1 MGRLIRGAGALLVY
15 FCVATVLTLLVGL
28 AYGFATGA
36 LAPDRMQQ
44 MLAVLHGTPAAAP
57 TAEKTHQVQTPVTE
71 QPSLDAQQE
80 QRSAAWRDME
90 LRERIL
96 GDVLGELKK
105 LQAALEDEKDRFDTY
120 AKAFKAT
127 LASERTEAV
136 AKGRQEFQAIV
147 ESMKPKQAKEQLL
160 IQYKAGKADVVVE
173 VLKNMEE
180 TRRAK
185 IVAEFKAADDS
196 KVLGE
201 ILESIR
207 NPEVGLIDDTLK
219 ALNQPGPSS

>member
-1 MGRLIRGAGALLVY
+1 
-15 FCVATVLTLLVGL
+15 
-28 AYGFATGA
+28 
-36 LAPDRMQQ
+36 
-44 MLAVLHGTPAAAP
+44 MLAVLHGTSSDAP
-57 TAEKTHQVQTPVTE
+57 VAEKSQEKQTPVTE

-105 LQAALEDEKDRFDTY
+105 LQAALEDEKDRFNRVANAFN
-120 AKAFKAT
+120 AKLK
-127 LASERTEAV
+127 EDREGAV
-136 AKGRQEFQAIV
+136 SRGRQEFQAIV
-147 ESMKPKQAKEQLL
+147 ESMKPKQAKDQLL

>member
-1 MGRLIRGAGALLVY
+1 MGKLIRGAGSLLVY
-15 FCVATVLTLLVGL
+15 FCVATVLAQLVGL

-36 LAPDRMQQ
+36 LAPDRVQQ
-44 MLAVLHGTPAAAP
+44 MLAVVHGTPVAAP
-57 TAEKTHQVQTPVTE
+57 VEEKEHAKQSPIIE
-71 QPSLDAQQE
+71 QPSLDVQQE

-96 GDVLGELKK
+96 GDMLGELKK

-127 LASERTEAV
+127 LTSERTEAV

-147 ESMKPKQAKEQLL
+147 ESMKPKQAKDQLL
-160 IQYKAGKADVVVE
+160 IQYKAGKADVVVD

-201 ILESIR
+201 ILENIR
-207 NPEVGLIDDTLK
+207 NPEVGVIDDTLK
-219 ALNQPGPSS
+219 ALSQPGPAS